1 MSPPGGQPDSRPLPF
16 SEAERVSVR
25 ALCIGERLDLRA
37 FDAARKYAVAPLTV
51 TAGARGVAVM
61 FRYGVVVLFNVPPIE
76 ETALLEQ
83 LAPLVAQRF
92 ESPELEEATLE
103 VEPTR
108 DERGDAGVITL
119 NAYDVDRLQTVADV
133 LAKSVVLG
141 FIESAIN
148 KAFEA
153 IEPLAE
159 DLSRHG
165 ASRRSSK
172 ELLRHIGG
180 TLLIQTKTVGR
191 VEITDKPEALWE
203 RPDLEILYTRL
214 VDEYELVERHMGLE
228 RKLELITRTA
238 GTALELLH
246 NKRSLRV
253 EWYIVA
259 LILFEIF
266 LSLYEM
272 FLR

>member
-1 MSPPGGQPDSRPLPF
+1 MTQSLPF
-16 SEAERVSVR
+16 GSGDKVPVR
-25 ALCIGERLDLRA
+25 ALCIGERIDLRA
-37 FDAARKYAVAPLTV
+37 FDGTSKYAVAPLTV

-61 FRYGVVVLFNVPPIE
+61 FRYGVVVLYNVAPIE
-76 ETALLEQ
+76 EAALLEQ
-83 LAPLVAQRF
+83 LAPLVSQRF
-92 ESPELEEATLE
+92 ETPELEEAVLAI
-103 VEPTR
+103 EP
-108 DERGDAGVITL
+108 DKAERGADGVINL
-119 NAYDVDRLQTVADV
+119 SAYDPDRLQTVADV
-133 LAKSVVLG
+133 LAKSVVLA
-141 FIESAIN
+141 FYEKTIN
-148 KAFEA
+148 AAFEG

-159 DLSRHG
+159 DLTRRG
-165 ASRRSSK
+165 TSRRSSK

-180 TLLIQTKTVGR
+180 ALLIQTKTVWR

-214 VDEYELVERHMGLE
+214 VDEYELTERHVALE

-238 GTALELLH
+238 STALELLH
-246 NKRSLRV
+246 NNRSLRV

-259 LILFEIF
+259 LIVADII